1 MKKIS
6 TFIMMSLLFALM
18 FNISMQA
25 QEEKDEKVEGY
36 VFTTIKEMPST
47 SVKNQYRSGTCW
59 SFSGLGVI
67 ESDLLREGK
76 DPVDLSEM
84 FVVRNCYSDKAKKYV
99 RFHGNLNFGGGGGFS
114 DVIYVIDNYGIVPED
129 IYQGKEI
136 GEENHIHGE
145 MDVVLKDYADA
156 VIKNKNRKISPVWH
170 KGFNG
175 ILDAYLGDYPETFV
189 YEDVEYTP
197 KTYAESLGI
206 NSDDY
211 VELTSYTHHP
221 FYETFIMEI
230 PDNWMYSETY
240 NLPIDDLM
248 EVFKNVIEEGYP
260 IAWGADVS
268 EKGFSWKNGVAIVPE
283 EVLTDLKGTEKEKW
297 EKLTTKEKKKSL
309 YSFKEIVKEKEI
321 TQEMRQEA
329 FDNYQTTDDHGMVI
343 TGMAEDQNGN
353 LYYMVKNSWG
363 TDDHIYDGYF
373 YASEPF
379 VKYKTMSIMV
389 NKNAIPK
396 KILKKLDI

>member
-6 TFIMMSLLFALM
+6 KIFMTFLLLVFM
-18 FNISMQA
+18 FNISIQA
-25 QEEKDEKVEGY
+25 QEEKNEKDEAY
-36 VFTTIKEMPST
+36 VFTTIEEVPST

-59 SFSGLGVI
+59 SFSGLGLI

-84 FVVRNCYSDKAKKYV
+84 FVVRNCFSDKAKKYV
-99 RFHGNLNFGGGGGFS
+99 RFHGKLNFAGGGGFS
-114 DVIYVIDNYGIVPED
+114 DVIYVIDNYGIVPEE
-129 IYQGKEI
+129 IYEGKEI

-145 MDVVLKDYADA
+145 MDIILKSYTDA
-156 VIKNKNRKISPVWH
+156 VIKNKNKKISPVWH
-170 KGFNG
+170 NGFNG

-189 YEDVEYTP
+189 YEGMEYTP
-197 KTYAESLGI
+197 KSYAESLGI
-206 NSDDY
+206 NPDDY

-221 FYETFIMEI
+221 FYESFIMEI

-240 NLPIDDLM
+240 NLPIDELM
-248 EVFKNVIEEGYP
+248 EVFKNAIEEGYP

-283 EVLTDLKGTEKEKW
+283 EDLTDLQGTEKEKW
-297 EKLTTKEKKKSL
+297 EKLTAKEKKKSL
-309 YSFKEIVKEKEI
+309 YSFEKAVKEKEI

-353 LYYMVKNSWG
+353 LYYIVKNSWG
-363 TDDHIYDGYF
+363 TDNHIYDGYF

-379 VKYKTMSIMV
+379 VKYKTMNMMV
-389 NKNAIPK
+389 NKNALPK
-396 KILKKLDI
+396 KIRKKLDI

>member
-248 EVFKNVIEEGYP
+248 EVFKNAIEEGYP